1 MSAISEKVI
10 AISKPYFG
18 PATES
23 FLERQCKGHLNI
35 HVDALAAAHMTELAK
50 WVEASGALLMDAAKA
65 AEVAGK
71 IAKVA

>member
-1 MSAISEKVI
+1 MSAISDKVI

-23 FLERQCKGHLNI
+23 FLNRQCTGHLKIGVADLNPT
-35 HVDALAAAHMTELAK
+35 HLKELAK
-50 WVEASGALLMDAAKA
+50 WVESSGALLMDAAKA

-71 IAKVA
+71 IAKLQ

>member
-1 MSAISEKVI
+1 MSAISDKVI

-35 HVDALAAAHMTELAK
+35 DVSALTAAHLKELAK
-50 WVEASGALLMDAAKA
+50 WVESSGALLMDAAKA
-65 AEVAGK
+65 SEVAGK
-71 IAKVA
+71 ILKVA

>member
-1 MSAISEKVI
+1 MSAISDKVI

-23 FLERQCKGHLNI
+23 FLDRQCKGHLNI
-35 HVDALAAAHMTELAK
+35 EVGSLTVAHLKELAK
-50 WVEASGALLMDAAKA
+50 WVESSGALVMDAAKA

-71 IAKVA
+71 ILKVA